1 MVSTVFFSDFLEICN
16 KKSEVHP
23 KQTKW
28 QDGHITK
35 LSKRDER
42 LLIRTLHCVRKQDGY
57 STLKMVKLYSCV
69 TSIHEITIDR
79 LLQVSNNKKKI
90 ETAYEIWKGHKKC
103 CDIVLWSS
111 RICLL
116 DAKHFI
122 QKTDQINQQ
131 KAPESLVW

>member
-1 MVSTVFFSDFLEICN
+1 MVSTVFFSEFLEICN

-28 QDGHITK
+28 KNGHITE

-57 STLKMVKLYSCV
+57 FKLKMVKLYSCV

-79 LLQVSNNKKKI
+79 LLQVSNNKKKLKLRMRFGKDI
-90 ETAYEIWKGHKKC
+90 KNAVTLC
-103 CDIVLWSS
+103 CGRLEYVY
-111 RICLL
+111 
-116 DAKHFI
+116 
-122 QKTDQINQQ
+122 
-131 KAPESLVW
+131 

>member
-1 MVSTVFFSDFLEICN
+1 MVSTVFFSDFLEICD

-28 QDGHITK
+28 KDGHITK
-35 LSKRDER
+35 SSK
-42 LLIRTLHCVRKQDGY
+42 
-57 STLKMVKLYSCV
+57 
-69 TSIHEITIDR
+69 
-79 LLQVSNNKKKI
+79 
-90 ETAYEIWKGHKKC
+90 HKKC
-103 CDIVLWSS
+103 CDIGLWSS